1 MKPRGFTLLETLLAL
16 MVFSLAVVALVEA
29 VHQLGTSSLH
39 QRREAEVQEQM
50 RSLLLEHTRMPLPPE
65 ELETREG
72 DVTYTVERI
81 RLEDL
86 RNLDGQPVQDIFEV
100 RVTAVWMEGGIEQ
113 QAESATWVY
122 PPLFQQA
129 IPR

>member
-1 MKPRGFTLLETLLAL
+1 VKARGFTLLETLLAL

-39 QRREAEVQEQM
+39 QRREAEVQEHM

-86 RNLDGQPVQDIFEV
+86 RNLDGQPVQDLFEV
-100 RVTAVWMEGGIEQ
+100 RVTATWTEGSEQQ
-113 QAESATWVY
+113 QAEAATWVD